1 MKLLAAV
8 FFATTTDA
16 FQVGPVGRLVPS
28 SSSLNA
34 VAETLE
40 KTFSSR
46 PAGKSDL
53 MIAFE
58 ICKPLY

>member
-8 FFATTTDA
+8 IIATTTDA
-16 FQVGPVGRLVPS
+16 FQLGPVGRVPS

-46 PAGKSDL
+46 PAGKSEL
-53 MIAFE
+53 I
-58 ICKPLY
+58 